1 MGKAVLLQKALL
13 EAGASPERIAEAMKG
28 SLVRSGMSLEHML
41 TMMAIGLKSTAAS
54 GGKSLLSARDVAT
67 MLRFERDLGAGSAAT
82 MILRYFTHNYQKNV
96 LGCVIPPLTAG
107 RVHAT

>member
-54 GGKSLLSARDVAT
+54 GGGRSLLSAREAIVSWGHLAT
-67 MLRFERDLGAGSAAT
+67 WW
-82 MILRYFTHNYQKNV
+82 
-96 LGCVIPPLTAG
+96 
-107 RVHAT
+107 